1 MAHGDE
7 SRVADWSGR
16 QRRSQIQRD
25 GREDC
30 QPRKNIN
37 RGDRA
42 PRKDD
47 HDGRPAQ
54 RREFKARNERN
65 SREASRGDHK
75 SPGKSDQYK
84 AEIRETSQHR
94 CKMIISDS
102 DSNESNSP
110 PPKRRPRSDQSK
122 VEGESLRKERKC
134 TPVTPSNILPKP
146 DHQTLPKG
154 KTSAQYPDVVQ
165 KV

>member
-25 GREDC
+25 GHEDR
-30 QPRKNIN
+30 QPCKNIN
-37 RGDRA
+37 RGV

-47 HDGRPAQ
+47 RDGRPAQ

-75 SPGKSDQYK
+75 SPGRSDQYK
-84 AEIRETSQHR
+84 AEVRETAQHR

-110 PPKRRPRSDQSK
+110 PPKRRPRSDQNK
-122 VEGESLRKERKC
+122 VEGESSRKERKC
-134 TPVTPSNILPKP
+134 TPATLSNILPEP
-146 DHQTLPKG
+146 DHQALPQG
-154 KTSAQYPDVVQ
+154 KTSTPYPDLVQ

>member
-1 MAHGDE
+1 M
-7 SRVADWSGR
+7 ADWSGQ

-25 GREDC
+25 GREDR

-37 RGDRA
+37 RGDRV

-65 SREASRGDHK
+65 SREVSRVDHE
-75 SPGKSDQYK
+75 SPGKSDQHK
-84 AEIRETSQHR
+84 TEIRGTPQHR
-94 CKMIISDS
+94 YKMIISDS
-102 DSNESNSP
+102 DSSEPNSP

-122 VEGESLRKERKC
+122 DEDESSRKERKC
-134 TPVTPSNILPKP
+134 TPATLSNIPPALNC
-146 DHQTLPKG
+146 QASLQG
-154 KTSAQYPDVVQ
+154 KTSAPCPDLVQ

>member
-7 SRVADWSGR
+7 SHVADWSGR
-16 QRRSQIQRD
+16 QRRSQRQRD
-25 GREDC
+25 DREER

-37 RGDRA
+37 CGDRV

-47 HDGRPAQ
+47 HDEHPAH
-54 RREFKARNERN
+54 RCEFKARNERI

-75 SPGKSDQYK
+75 SPGRSDQYK

-122 VEGESLRKERKC
+122 IEGEGLRKERKC
-134 TPVTPSNILPKP
+134 TLVTSNSILPKP
-146 DHQTLPKG
+146 DHQALPKG
-154 KTSAQYPDVVQ
+154 KTSAPYSDVVQ

>member
-7 SRVADWSGR
+7 PHLADWSGR

-25 GREDC
+25 GHEDR
-30 QPRKNIN
+30 QPRKSIN
-37 RGDRA
+37 HSDRV

-47 HDGRPAQ
+47 RDGRPAQ

-75 SPGKSDQYK
+75 SPGRSDQHK

-94 CKMIISDS
+94 YKMIISDS

-110 PPKRRPRSDQSK
+110 PPKRRPRSD
-122 VEGESLRKERKC
+122 EGESLRKERKC
-134 TPVTPSNILPKP
+134 TPATLSSILPKP
-146 DHQTLPKG
+146 DHHVLPKG
-154 KTSAQYPDVVQ
+154 KTPAPHPDVVQ

>member
-7 SRVADWSGR
+7 SHLADWSGR

-25 GREDC
+25 GHEDR
-30 QPRKNIN
+30 QPRKSIN
-37 RGDRA
+37 RGDRV
-42 PRKDD
+42 PCKDD
-47 HDGRPAQ
+47 RDGRPAH
-54 RREFKARNERN
+54 RREFKAHNERN
-65 SREASRGDHK
+65 SREASRGEHT
-75 SPGKSDQYK
+75 SSGRSDQYK

-122 VEGESLRKERKC
+122 IEGEGLRKERKC
-134 TPVTPSNILPKP
+134 TLVTSNSILPKP
-146 DHQTLPKG
+146 DHQALPKG
-154 KTSAQYPDVVQ
+154 KTSAPYLDVVQ
-165 KV
+165 QV